1 VTEEA
6 GVWDA
11 YVPRMAVN
19 WVTRSPESNWRSV
32 EGSLVF
38 VDISGFTSLSE
49 RLASRGRIGAEE
61 LTGVLNRV
69 FARML
74 ETAFVRGGFLLKF
87 GGDALLLFFE
97 GEDHILQACAA
108 VVEMRR
114 ALRDASKEQ
123 TSVGRIN
130 LKMSSG
136 VHTGHV
142 DFFLVGDSHKELV
155 VTGPAATVTTEMEGS
170 ADAGEIVVSDAVAAR
185 APADFV
191 GAAKGTGWLL
201 RKREIAHPPAGR
213 PPGFDAQVG
222 DLSQLVPKG
231 LRDHLGSGSV
241 EPEHRLATI
250 GFLKFK
256 GVDALLRGEGAE
268 STSVELDRLFRHVQE
283 AIDAEGVSYLAS
295 DIDADGGKIILAT
308 GVPRS
313 QHDDEGRMLRA
324 LRRIVD
330 GELALQ
336 LRAGANRGHVFAGNI
351 GTPFRSTYTVMG
363 DTVNLAARLMAVAKP
378 GELYAAPSVLNLSS
392 TLFETTALPPFE
404 VKGKSQPVHAFA
416 VGEESGVR
424 PPVLTAVLPFQG
436 REAETEMLVGVVNT
450 CSRMGRGGMMTV
462 TGDTGVGKS
471 RLVAEALAR
480 CDGMDTLL
488 IQAEPNGSE
497 NPYWAFRDPLRR
509 FLDVERGSND
519 DMARRLARAVDD
531 MAPDLSWALPLLGR
545 VLHIDIA
552 DNERTAA
559 IDGRFRP
566 QQTAEALVALL
577 SSGYTRPVAMVA
589 EDGQWLDEAST
600 ALLEMIGEAARER
613 PWTVLITARNNSS
626 DFSPLGDEI
635 ELGPLSDDSVRDITI
650 ESTRATPLRSH
661 ELASIVSRAGGNP
674 LFLNEILRV
683 VAETGTAAEL
693 PESLD
698 AVVSTEI
705 DTLPPLPR
713 RLLRYSS
720 VLGRRFRR
728 QVLDEFLAPEDVA
741 LDDATRQELERFIE
755 EDAEGRVTFRHSVVH
770 EIAYASLPFATRRE
784 LHGRAGRVIESQS
797 RDDIDSVAEYLAAHF
812 SLSGN
817 PDKAFRYS
825 ILAAGRARDAYANTD
840 AALQYQRALSAAR
853 QLGEPQKH
861 EVADIW
867 VALGEVRELAGHME
881 ESREA
886 YSRAL
891 ASAVDDP
898 VRKADICL
906 RRAGTWMSSGNLT
919 QAMRFVSMGQ
929 RALENQS
936 SLSHEGL
943 LARLVAFESSVFM
956 LKNAPSQARRSAL
969 RAGDL
974 ARTSEEDEA
983 LARSYAVLDWANFML
998 DIDEPR
1004 HGPEAIETYQRLG
1017 LLERSVGVM
1026 NNMGAFAYLEGRW
1039 DEAIDWYQQ
1048 SLEAAE
1054 RSGNVLEAAL
1064 TKANIAEVLIGQRK
1078 HELASPL
1085 LAEAR
1090 RTYEASRSD
1099 YYLPLVALLEGR
1111 ASTAGGH
1118 FADAVTVLERL
1129 ASQPGGAATPWIEE
1143 IEIALA
1149 EALLRSGEAEA
1160 ALDRL
1165 SAADKGAIADSAPGA
1180 LRVRGMALDT
1190 LGQLEQARAT
1200 LQGALEAADDRA
1212 DQLEEALTRE
1222 ALHETEGRLG
1232 LAPEPA
1238 SVDRLAE
1245 LSAALGLVTPQM
1257 ASRLLSPGREAGI
1270 FEPDGLVRDLDI
1282 TV

>member
-1 VTEEA
+1 MSEEA
-6 GVWDA
+6 GTWGA
-11 YVPRMAVN
+11 YVPQMAAN
-19 WVTRSPESNWRSV
+19 WVVQDPEKSWRSV
-32 EGSLVF
+32 DGSLVF

-49 RLASRGRIGAEE
+49 RLAGRGRIGAEE
-61 LTGVLNRV
+61 LTGVLDRV

-74 ETAFVRGGFLLKF
+74 EIAYVRGGYLLKF
-87 GGDALLLFFE
+87 GGDALLLFFD
-97 GEDHILQACAA
+97 GDDHVLQSCAA

-136 VHTGHV
+136 VHSGQV
-142 DFFLVGDSHKELV
+142 DFFLVGESHRELV
-155 VTGPAATVTTEMEGS
+155 VTGPAASVTTEMEGA
-170 ADAGEIVVSDAVAAR
+170 ADAGEIVISEAVAAGL
-185 APADFV
+185 PPSFV
-191 GAAKGTGWLL
+191 GAAKGGGWLL
-201 RKREIAHPPAGR
+201 RKREIDHPPSGR
-213 PPGFDAQVG
+213 PADDAAPQPD
-222 DLSQLVPKG
+222 DLARLVPTA
-231 LRDHLGSGSV
+231 LRDHLGSGPV

-256 GVDALLRGEGAE
+256 GVDALLTRSGAE
-268 STSVELDRLFRHVQE
+268 ATASELDRLFRHVQR
-283 AIDAEGVSYLAS
+283 AISDEGVSYLAS

-313 QHDDEGRMLRA
+313 RHDDEGRMLRA

-330 GELALQ
+330 VELDLE
-336 LRAGANRGHVFAGNI
+336 LRAGVNRGHVFAGNI
-351 GTPFRSTYTVMG
+351 GTPFRSSYTVMG
-363 DTVNLAARLMAVAKP
+363 DTVNLAARLMAAARP

-404 VKGKSQPVHAFA
+404 VKGKSQPVHAFS

-424 PPVLTAVLPFQG
+424 PPVLTTVLPFQG

-450 CSRMGRGGMMTV
+450 CSRVGRGGMMTV

-509 FLDVERGSND
+509 FLGIERSSND
-519 DMARRLARAVDD
+519 DMARRLEQAVDE

-545 VLHIDIA
+545 VVHVDIP
-552 DNERTAA
+552 DNDRTAA

-577 SSGYTRPVAMVA
+577 SSGYTKPVAMVA

-600 ALLEMIGEAARER
+600 ALLDMIGEAARER
-613 PWTVLITARNNSS
+613 PWTVLVTARTS
-626 DFSPLGDEI
+626 DEFTPLGDEI
-635 ELGPLSDDSVRDITI
+635 KLGPLDDDSVRAITI
-650 ESTRATPLRSH
+650 ESTRATPLRAH
-661 ELASIVSRAGGNP
+661 ELASIVSRSGGNP
-674 LFLNEILRV
+674 LFLHEILRV

-705 DTLPPLPR
+705 DTLPALPR

-728 QVLDEFLAPEDVA
+728 QVLDEFLAPEAVT
-741 LDDATRQELERFIE
+741 LDDATRRELERFIE
-755 EDAEGRVTFRHSVVH
+755 EDGEGRVTFRHSVVH

-784 LHGRAGRVIESQS
+784 LHGRAGRVIERQS
-797 RDDIDSVAEYLAAHF
+797 HDDLDSVAEYLAAHF
-812 SLSGN
+812 SQSG
-817 PDKAFRYS
+817 DAEKAFRYS

-840 AALQYQRALSAAR
+840 AAMQYQRALNAAR
-853 QLGEPQKH
+853 QLGEHQDH
-861 EVADIW
+861 DVVDIW

-891 ASAVDDP
+891 AASRGDP
-898 VRKADICL
+898 RLRADICL
-906 RRAGTWMSSGNLT
+906 RRAGTWMSSGNLA
-919 QAMRFVSMGQ
+919 QAMRFVSMGR
-929 RALENQS
+929 RALEDEGTN
-936 SLSHEGL
+936 SHEGL
-943 LARLVAFESSVFM
+943 LARLLAFESSIFM
-956 LKNAPSQARRSAL
+956 LKNAPSKARQAAR

-974 ARTSEEDEA
+974 ARAASEEEA

-998 DIDEPR
+998 GIEEPR

-1039 DEAIDWYQQ
+1039 DEAIDWYRQ

-1078 HELASPL
+1078 QDLASPM

-1111 ASTAGGH
+1111 AATAAGH
-1118 FADAVTVLERL
+1118 PDQAIGVLEGL
-1129 ASQPGGAATPWIEE
+1129 ASQSGGAATPWIEE

-1149 EALLRSGEAEA
+1149 EALLRNGEAEE

-1165 SAADKGAIADSAPGA
+1165 SAPGIGVIDASAPGA
-1180 LRVRGMALDT
+1180 LRVRGMAIES
-1190 LGQLEQARAT
+1190 LGRHDEALSSLRMA
-1200 LQGALEAADDRA
+1200 LGAAEERG
-1212 DQLEEALTRE
+1212 DQLEEALTLE
-1222 ALHETEGRLG
+1222 ALHETESRLG
-1232 LAPEPA
+1232 LTPEPA

-1245 LSAALGLVTPQM
+1245 LSAQLGLVTPQ
-1257 ASRLLSPGREAGI
+1257 
-1270 FEPDGLVRDLDI
+1270 